1 MQAETQAHI
10 DTISSALD
18 LLRTHVDFDAASA
31 RLVELEALSAEGDF
45 WNDQAAAQN
54 AMREK
59 NKLQR
64 QVDMITSLQTELN
77 DAVELIEL
85 GEMEGDT
92 DVVSEAEAA
101 IAALVPMAEKRQL
114 ESLLSGEADGNDC
127 FLEVHAGAG
136 GTEAQDWASMLVR
149 MYSRWCERRG
159 FKLQMIEESAGEEAG
174 IKSVTMRIE
183 GDNAYGW
190 LKTES
195 GVHRLVRISPYDSS
209 ARRHTSFASAWVYP
223 VVDDDIAIEVEDKDL
238 RVDTYDLPIQVKK
251 RAARVTRIDRDIG
264 LDERNVISALVRQTP
279 TLSAHDAGC
288 DRQFK
293 AKWRPDRHHPL
304 AHLQGLRLA
313 DSNNRQV

>member
-64 QVDMITSLQTELN
+64 QVDMITSLQAELN

-149 MYSRWCERRG
+149 M
-159 FKLQMIEESAGEEAG
+159 
-174 IKSVTMRIE
+174 
-183 GDNAYGW
+183 
-190 LKTES
+190 
-195 GVHRLVRISPYDSS
+195 
-209 ARRHTSFASAWVYP
+209 
-223 VVDDDIAIEVEDKDL
+223 
-238 RVDTYDLPIQVKK
+238 
-251 RAARVTRIDRDIG
+251 
-264 LDERNVISALVRQTP
+264 
-279 TLSAHDAGC
+279 
-288 DRQFK
+288 
-293 AKWRPDRHHPL
+293 
-304 AHLQGLRLA
+304 
-313 DSNNRQV
+313 